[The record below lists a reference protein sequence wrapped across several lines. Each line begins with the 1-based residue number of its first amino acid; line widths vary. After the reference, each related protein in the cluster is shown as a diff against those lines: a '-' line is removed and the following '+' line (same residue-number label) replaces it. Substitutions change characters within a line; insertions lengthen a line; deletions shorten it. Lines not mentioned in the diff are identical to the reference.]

1 MARPPLT
8 VDVVQQMIGE
18 TVYDPYGRVLGRLV
32 SLESDVDG
40 TVQNIVVESED
51 KRLRFI
57 PAEAVDVSEG
67 RIIVWPDWK
76 VLAYRVLES
85 YQRALRRLKG
95 LEEMYSRN
103 EISGTVYQE
112 LRRKLSQSLSR
123 VRDEAKKLKSMIK
136 SRMDEIEDDNLKLDR
151 AIASLKVSYLAGEI
165 GEKAYKSAIERLRS
179 AKDSNA
185 KELEDLRQ
193 TSAKLESLESGALKL
208 GKAPARTEEKAE
220 EKRKKEEKTASPVEA
235 IQGIQP
241 IPVKVI
247 EG

>member
-8 VDVVQQMIGE
+8 VDVVQQLIGE
-18 TVYDPYGRVLGRLV
+18 TVYDPYGRVVGKLV

-40 TVQNIVVESED
+40 IVQNIVVESED
-51 KRLRFI
+51 KRLKFI

-67 RIIVWPDWK
+67 RIIVWPEWK

-85 YQRALRRLKG
+85 YQRALRRMKG

-103 EISGTVYQE
+103 EISATVYQE

-123 VRDEAKKLKSMIK
+123 VKDEAKKLKSMIK

-165 GEKAYKSAIERLRS
+165 SERAYKNAIERLRS
-179 AKDSNA
+179 AKESNT
-185 KELEDLRQ
+185 KELEDLRD
-193 TSAKLESLESGALKL
+193 TRAKLESLESGALEIAKSRPTT
-208 GKAPARTEEKAE
+208 KEEKKERE
-220 EKRKKEEKTASPVEA
+220 EKRREEPSSIEG